1 MKAAPVLLARAP
13 LHGNTGTELKALHF
27 SSEETPKAVC
37 RDPSSSRG
45 RGEHRAAPGDRLR

>member
-1 MKAAPVLLARAP
+1 MEAAPVLLARAP